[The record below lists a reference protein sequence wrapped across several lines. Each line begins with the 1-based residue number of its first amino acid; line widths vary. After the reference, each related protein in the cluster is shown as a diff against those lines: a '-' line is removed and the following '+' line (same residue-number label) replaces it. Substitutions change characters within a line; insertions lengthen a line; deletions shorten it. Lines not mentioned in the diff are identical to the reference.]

1 MGRGNVVEREKKRK
15 RSPLLPLMGFV
26 ALIGFCGLSWAI
38 APYVRFL
45 MTANLGVTFPKNLP
59 AWQVN
64 GAVAVALFILLF
76 TISMAAVALLAGVP
90 TDPLDVR
97 DPITGGSK
105 RRRK

>member
-1 MGRGNVVEREKKRK
+1 MGRGNVVEQEKKRK

-26 ALIGFCGLSWAI
+26 ALIGFGGFAWVI
-38 APYVRFL
+38 APYVRSL
-45 MTANLGVTFPKNLP
+45 MVTSLGVTFPSNMP

-64 GAVAVALFILLF
+64 GAVAVALFIFLF
-76 TISMAAVALLAGVP
+76 AISMSVVALLAGVP

-97 DPITGGSK
+97 TPTAVGRR